1 MESSNTLLF
10 AFLLAII
17 LIYLVLAAQFESYRD
32 PLIIMFTVPLAIAG
46 ALISLLIFGQTLNIF
61 SQIGMIMLIGI
72 VTKNGILIVEF
83 ANQKKAKGIEIKTG
97 SSRSCNPT
105 IQAYS
110 DDQSCNCTW
119 CSANSP
125 GPWGWRKEQDFN
137 GYSSNWWIDI
147 CPGPDSF
154 CYPGTL
160 YISFQDEKNTRNK
173 TIMKARFVLLLIFLV
188 FSRAISF
195 SGDTLALSEAMAIAL
210 ENNWGIT
217 LAENESRI
225 AELNN
230 SLGNAG
236 FLPSLDATAAR
247 SRNVNNT
254 YQKYF
259 DGREREGNNA
269 VSNSVN
275 TGVQLTW
282 TIFDGFNMFIQK
294 KKLGE
299 LEEMSTTQMRSVIES
314 TIAQV
319 ILAYYDIAVQDRLAE
334 VYYEAVQLSAERKRF
349 ARAMIDIGSGS
360 ELSYL
365 QSAVDLNT
373 DSAAYMQQIVILANS
388 KAELNRL
395 LCRDLLTSFEVASEI
410 PLNYDLIYEELWG
423 LIQEQNPDLMRARSN
438 LLITSLD
445 TKSSR
450 SLMYPRISV
459 NTGYSFNKSESE
471 VGFMMLNRNLGFAM
485 GISLTYNL
493 FDGFNTR
500 NNIKAAKIREE
511 SAHAEFNQAE
521 LDMKSELLRIYNDYL
536 TNLQLVKFE
545 SDNRDLA
552 VRNLE
557 VAMEKYRIGAI
568 NDIDLRQTQ
577 QKLMDAETRYLLSQF
592 RSKIAETELLRLSG
606 QLSAE
611 NPQVSG

>member
-1 MESSNTLLF
+1 LS
-10 AFLLAII
+10 
-17 LIYLVLAAQFESYRD
+17 
-32 PLIIMFTVPLAIAG
+32 
-46 ALISLLIFGQTLNIF
+46 
-61 SQIGMIMLIGI
+61 
-72 VTKNGILIVEF
+72 
-83 ANQKKAKGIEIKTG
+83 
-97 SSRSCNPT
+97 
-105 IQAYS
+105 
-110 DDQSCNCTW
+110 
-119 CSANSP
+119 
-125 GPWGWRKEQDFN
+125 
-137 GYSSNWWIDI
+137 
-147 CPGPDSF
+147 
-154 CYPGTL
+154 
-160 YISFQDEKNTRNK
+160 
-173 TIMKARFVLLLIFLV
+173 
-188 FSRAISF
+188 
-195 SGDTLALSEAMAIAL
+195 LSEALTIAL

-236 FLPSLDATAAR
+236 FLPSLDATATR

-259 DGREREGNNA
+259 DGREREGDNA
-269 VSNSVN
+269 ISNSIN
-275 TGVQLTW
+275 TGIQLSW

-299 LEEMSTTQMRSVIES
+299 LEEMGMTQLRSVIEN
-314 TIAQV
+314 TVAQV
-319 ILAYYDIAVQDRLAE
+319 ILAYYDIDVQDRLTE
-334 VYYEAVQLSAERKRF
+334 VYFEAVQLSSERKRF

-365 QSAVDLNT
+365 QSSVDLNT
-373 DSAAYMQQIVILANS
+373 DSAIYMQQLVILANS

-395 LCRDLLTSFEVASEI
+395 LCRDLLTTFEVTSEI
-410 PLNYDLIYEELWG
+410 PLNYDLIYEQLWD
-423 LIQEQNPDLMRARSN
+423 LIQDQNPDLMRARSN

-511 SAHAEFNQAE
+511 SAHTEFNQAE
-521 LDMKSELLRIYNDYL
+521 LDIKSELLRIFNDYM
-536 TNLQLVKFE
+536 TNLQLVRFE
-545 SDNRDLA
+545 SDNRALA
-552 VRNLE
+552 LRNLE

-568 NDIDLRQTQ
+568 NDIDLRETQ
-577 QKLMDAETRYLLSQF
+577 QKLLDAETRYLLSQY
-592 RSKIAETELLRLSG
+592 RSKIAETELLRISG

-611 NPQVSG
+611 TNISG

>member
-1 MESSNTLLF
+1 LS
-10 AFLLAII
+10 
-17 LIYLVLAAQFESYRD
+17 
-32 PLIIMFTVPLAIAG
+32 
-46 ALISLLIFGQTLNIF
+46 
-61 SQIGMIMLIGI
+61 
-72 VTKNGILIVEF
+72 
-83 ANQKKAKGIEIKTG
+83 
-97 SSRSCNPT
+97 
-105 IQAYS
+105 
-110 DDQSCNCTW
+110 
-119 CSANSP
+119 
-125 GPWGWRKEQDFN
+125 
-137 GYSSNWWIDI
+137 
-147 CPGPDSF
+147 
-154 CYPGTL
+154 
-160 YISFQDEKNTRNK
+160 
-173 TIMKARFVLLLIFLV
+173 
-188 FSRAISF
+188 
-195 SGDTLALSEAMAIAL
+195 LSEALTIAL

-217 LAENESRI
+217 LAENESII

-236 FLPSLDATAAR
+236 FLPSLDATATR

-259 DGREREGNNA
+259 DGREREGDNA
-269 VSNSVN
+269 VSNSIN
-275 TGVQLTW
+275 TGIQLSW

-299 LEEMSTTQMRSVIES
+299 LEEMGMTQLRSVIEN
-314 TIAQV
+314 TVAQV
-319 ILAYYDIAVQDRLAE
+319 ILAYYDIDVQDRLTE
-334 VYYEAVQLSAERKRF
+334 VYFEAVQLSSERKRF

-365 QSAVDLNT
+365 QSSVDLNT
-373 DSAAYMQQIVILANS
+373 DSAIYMQQLVILANS

-395 LCRDLLTSFEVASEI
+395 LCRDLLTTFEVTSEI
-410 PLNYDLIYEELWG
+410 PLNYDLIYEQLWD
-423 LIQEQNPDLMRARSN
+423 LIQDQNPDLMRARSN

-511 SAHAEFNQAE
+511 SAHAEFSQAE
-521 LDMKSELLRIYNDYL
+521 LDIKSELLRIYNDYM

-545 SDNRDLA
+545 SDNRALA
-552 VRNLE
+552 LRNLE

-568 NDIDLRQTQ
+568 NDIDLRETQ
-577 QKLMDAETRYLLSQF
+577 QKLLDAETRYLFSQY
-592 RSKIAETELLRLSG
+592 RSKIAETELLRISG

-611 NPQVSG
+611 TNISG

>member
-1 MESSNTLLF
+1 
-10 AFLLAII
+10 
-17 LIYLVLAAQFESYRD
+17 
-32 PLIIMFTVPLAIAG
+32 
-46 ALISLLIFGQTLNIF
+46 
-61 SQIGMIMLIGI
+61 
-72 VTKNGILIVEF
+72 
-83 ANQKKAKGIEIKTG
+83 
-97 SSRSCNPT
+97 
-105 IQAYS
+105 
-110 DDQSCNCTW
+110 
-119 CSANSP
+119 
-125 GPWGWRKEQDFN
+125 
-137 GYSSNWWIDI
+137 
-147 CPGPDSF
+147 
-154 CYPGTL
+154 
-160 YISFQDEKNTRNK
+160 
-173 TIMKARFVLLLIFLV
+173 
-188 FSRAISF
+188 
-195 SGDTLALSEAMAIAL
+195 MAIAL

-269 VSNSVN
+269 VSNSIN

-299 LEEMSTTQMRSVIES
+299 LEEMSTTQLRSVIES

-438 LLITSLD
+438 LLIT
-445 TKSSR
+445 
-450 SLMYPRISV
+450 LMYPRISV

>member
-1 MESSNTLLF
+1 
-10 AFLLAII
+10 
-17 LIYLVLAAQFESYRD
+17 
-32 PLIIMFTVPLAIAG
+32 
-46 ALISLLIFGQTLNIF
+46 
-61 SQIGMIMLIGI
+61 
-72 VTKNGILIVEF
+72 
-83 ANQKKAKGIEIKTG
+83 
-97 SSRSCNPT
+97 
-105 IQAYS
+105 
-110 DDQSCNCTW
+110 
-119 CSANSP
+119 
-125 GPWGWRKEQDFN
+125 
-137 GYSSNWWIDI
+137 
-147 CPGPDSF
+147 
-154 CYPGTL
+154 
-160 YISFQDEKNTRNK
+160 
-173 TIMKARFVLLLIFLV
+173 MKARFVLLLICLV
-188 FSRAISF
+188 FSRTISF
-195 SGDTLALSEAMAIAL
+195 SGDTLTLSEAMTIAL

-236 FLPSLDATAAR
+236 FLPSLDATATR

-269 VSNSVN
+269 VSNSIN

-299 LEEMSTTQMRSVIES
+299 LQEMSTTQLRSVIES

-395 LCRDLLTSFEVASEI
+395 LCRDLLTSFEVTSEI

-485 GISLTYNL
+485 GVSLTYNL

-552 VRNLE
+552 MRNLE